1 MKNIFFLLVIMLLS
15 GCDNL
20 NKSIFEP
27 LSIEELNCELEKDS
41 LFGYFYNNIQEIN
54 KNLLDSDVKKAK
66 YAKLTYRR
74 VYDLFSYK
82 DTTLYNMLLN
92 EWKEKNSDNIKKVD
106 SVSNYWKRMKQEY
119 SLEQYV
125 KIELASV
132 STQYYRYSEGVE
144 NVIIGFKLT
153 PLKGRVDQIEFSYS
167 ITPKINSGG
176 SREKHISYLDRNW
189 CLYSSPF
196 SKEVIGNWK
205 VDYNSEKKLA
215 GKTKDEILRDYDLNI
230 EIDKVRFN
238 EKNINKDD
246 VEIPFSVRRYW
257 EEGDNESM
265 RNYYSDK
272 IIKEF
277 IDKEYVSSY
286 QYVARGFGERLK
298 EMDDLAYEYLNL
310 QAEMEKNE
318 E

>member
-41 LFGYFYNNIQEIN
+41 LFGYFYNNIEEIN

-92 EWKEKNSDNIKKVD
+92 EWKEKNSDNVKKVD

-144 NVIIGFKLT
+144 NVIIGFKLR

-167 ITPKINSGG
+167 ITPKINSEDNG
-176 SREKHISYLDRNW
+176 EKYISPMNKNW

-196 SKEVIGNWK
+196 SKEVKGSWK
-205 VDYNSEKKLA
+205 VGYSNENKLA
-215 GKTKDEILRDYDLNI
+215 GKTKDEVLRDYDLNI
-230 EIDKVRFN
+230 EINKVRFN
-238 EKNINKDD
+238 GKNINKDD
-246 VEIPFSVRRYW
+246 VEIPFSVRMYW
-257 EEGDNESM
+257 EEGDSGSM
-265 RNYYSDK
+265 KDYYSDK

-277 IDKEYVSSY
+277 IDKQYIPSY
-286 QYVARGFGERLK
+286 QYVTNGFGERLK
-298 EMDDLAYEYLNL
+298 EMDGLAYEYLNL
-310 QAEMEKNE
+310 PTKTEKD
-318 E
+318 